1 MLTGEAYPN
10 VEAVMDILCNYL
22 IVEKRETQYSLN
34 GFAEKYIVGRFLP
47 DAETYNKMSSEITA
61 RQRDV
66 SRALNQLN
74 DDMKNRPAL
83 AKIMKDWLII
93 SDIDKI
99 NAAKMYNMYG
109 DVKRECD
116 YAGRF
121 MVASALEDFLKNV
134 LRQKNSLLIRI
145 LNINELEFCR

>member
-1 MLTGEAYPN
+1 
-10 VEAVMDILCNYL
+10 
-22 IVEKRETQYSLN
+22 
-34 GFAEKYIVGRFLP
+34 
-47 DAETYNKMSSEITA
+47 MSSEITA

-99 NAAKMYNMYG
+99 NDAKKYIMYG

-121 MVASALEDFLKNV
+121 KVASALEDFLIKCAEEEK
-134 LRQKNSLLIRI
+134 LTAHP
-145 LNINELEFCR
+145 